1 MKNLNELS
9 NMSLINLWNQYI
21 GEYSNDDERI
31 IDGENRNGIEVI
43 DFEELTEYAEG
54 NEALIAEYNL

>member
-31 IDGENRNGIEVI
+31 IDGENGNGIEVI
-43 DFEELTEYAEG
+43 DFEELTEYVEG